1 MALLTGGYSL
11 TALAWFACPALLF
24 RQDCIYVPAAASSAF
39 GFAAAVSC
47 LVLST
52 RFDASAPSFAV
63 TAVLS
68 LLSATIYG
76 ALALHTRS
84 VVRRFSHRQ
93 SWPAHAAYTP
103 ATSPGYYVP
112 YAPYA
117 PASTQHLTAAASP
130 SERASSI
137 HYSGAASVNMTD
149 DDMVSHQ
156 MAQLLANKDPQ
167 PSPDPAQSTFRLEW
181 PPGVGDDDDGA
192 ADDGA
197 AGRTRSRTVS
207 GSGRYLSPGDPAR
220 HGRSRSDGLGRALTR
235 IGRAMG
241 MDRGRQDGREGQ
253 AQERAKSRE
262 ERRRE
267 IELGVL

>member
-1 MALLTGGYSL
+1 VALLTGGYSL
-11 TALAWFACPALLF
+11 TALVWFACPALLF
-24 RQDCIYVPAAASSAF
+24 RHDCIYVPAAASSAF
-39 GFAAAVSC
+39 GFAAAMSC
-47 LVLST
+47 LALST

-68 LLSATIYG
+68 LLSTTIYG

-93 SWPAHAAYTP
+93 SWPAHAAYSP
-103 ATSPGYYVP
+103 GASPGYYVP

-117 PASTQHLTAAASP
+117 PASTQHLTAARPP
-130 SERASSI
+130 SERASSVN
-137 HYSGAASVNMTD
+137 YSGAALTD

-181 PPGVGDDDDGA
+181 PPGVGDDDDDGA
-192 ADDGA
+192 ADGGE

-207 GSGRYLSPGDPAR
+207 GSGRYLSPGDPAK

>member
-1 MALLTGGYSL
+1 
-11 TALAWFACPALLF
+11 
-24 RQDCIYVPAAASSAF
+24 
-39 GFAAAVSC
+39 VSC
-47 LVLST
+47 LALST

-68 LLSATIYG
+68 LLSTTVYG
-76 ALALHTRS
+76 GLALHTRS
-84 VVRRFSHRQ
+84 VARRFAHRQ
-93 SWPAHAAYTP
+93 SWPARAAYSP
-103 ATSPGYYVP
+103 AASPGYYAP

-117 PASTQHLTAAASP
+117 PASTQHLTAAAPP

-137 HYSGAASVNMTD
+137 NYSGAASVNITD

-181 PPGVGDDDDGA
+181 PPGVGGDDDEEEA
-192 ADDGA
+192 ADGGA

-241 MDRGRQDGREGQ
+241 MDRGRQDDREAQ
-253 AQERAKSRE
+253 TQTQERAKSRE

-267 IELGVL
+267 IEMGVL